1 LKDPER
7 RLERPVVPSWC
18 DRPDDQR
25 VERMVYGFQ
34 PEPLFDL
41 VADVERYPEFLKWWI
56 AARIFRRNADAYF
69 TEQILGL
76 GPIQFNFVSKTI
88 LYRPERIVVTAD
100 EPSFRRFE
108 LAWFF
113 EPIPDIGCRVSVEAG
128 VRLRASLLQ
137 RVVDRVLPPALAD
150 IVASIE
156 ARARKLARAGA
167 SR

>member
-1 LKDPER
+1 MAE
-7 RLERPVVPSWC
+7 
-18 DRPDDQR
+18 DRQWDQR
-25 VERMVYGFQ
+25 VERMLYGFQ

-41 VADVERYPEFLKWWI
+41 AADVERYPEFLKWWI
-56 AARIFRRNADAYF
+56 EARILRRNANVYF
-69 TEQILGL
+69 TEQTLGR
-76 GPIQFNFVSKTI
+76 GPIRINFVSKTI

-113 EPIPDIGCRVSVEAG
+113 EPAPDAGCRVRVEAT
-128 VRLRASLLQ
+128 VTLRSSLLQ

-150 IVASIE
+150 VVASFE
-156 ARARKLARAGA
+156 ARARKLGSART

>member
-1 LKDPER
+1 MAE
-7 RLERPVVPSWC
+7 
-18 DRPDDQR
+18 DRQCDQR
-25 VERMVYGFQ
+25 VERMVYGLQ

-41 VADVERYPEFLKWWI
+41 AADVERYPEFLKWWI
-56 AARIFRRNADAYF
+56 AARILRRNANVYF
-69 TEQILGL
+69 TEQTLGR
-76 GPIQFNFVSKTI
+76 GPIRLNFVSKTV

-113 EPIPDIGCRVSVEAG
+113 EPVPDAGCRVTVEAS
-128 VRLRASLLQ
+128 VTLRASLLQ

-150 IVASIE
+150 IVASFE
-156 ARARKLARAGA
+156 ARARQLGRADP